1 MTRYV
6 LRRLGQAVVV
16 LWGAVTLSFLIIH
29 LVPGDPVRI
38 ILGDGG
44 EGSTTADPAVEAQLR
59 EQLGL
64 DQPILVQYLDFLRR
78 AITLDFGMSYSTGQ
92 EVTAAI
98 ATALPVTIELGIAAI
113 VASVALALVFAL
125 LSVLLPSKALR
136 SVFQSLSLLGT
147 AMPSFWVAILM
158 LQVFSFGLG
167 WFPAFGSQS
176 FSALVLPAFTMALL
190 TAGTLGQILT
200 RGLNEALA
208 EPYADT
214 ARAKGVSELRVVLGH
229 ALRNASL
236 PAFTMVG
243 MMVGGI
249 LSGATIVETIYGRRG
264 IGMYFVQAIANQD
277 FPLIQA
283 LVILS
288 GAFFV
293 VITLIVDLAYRWI
306 DPRVVAPQNRT
317 QRRAQNGPQSGP
329 KSVPPSGPRSGPQ
342 SREAASR

>member
-1 MTRYV
+1 MTTRYV

-38 ILGDGG
+38 ILGGG
-44 EGSTTADPAVEAQLR
+44 QGGDSASLAGPEAEAHLR
-59 EQLGL
+59 AQLGL
-64 DQPILVQYLDFLRR
+64 DQPIVVQYLDFLRR
-78 AITLDFGMSYSTGQ
+78 AVTMDFGMSYSTGQ
-92 EVTAAI
+92 EVSAAI
-98 ATALPVTIELGIAAI
+98 GSALPVTIELGIAAI
-113 VASVALALVFAL
+113 IASVALALLFAL
-125 LSVLLPSKALR
+125 FSVLLPTRALR
-136 SVFQSLSLLGT
+136 STFQSASLLGT
-147 AMPSFWVAILM
+147 AMPSFWVGILL
-158 LQVFSFGLG
+158 LQVFSFRLG
-167 WFPAFGSQS
+167 WFPAYGAESV
-176 FSALVLPAFTMALL
+176 SALILPALTMALL

-200 RGLNEALA
+200 RGLHEALS

-214 ARAKGVSELRVVLGH
+214 ARAKGISETRVVIGH

-243 MMVGGI
+243 LMIGGI

-264 IGMYFVQAIANQD
+264 IGMYFVQAIQSQD

-293 VITLIVDLAYRWI
+293 VITLVVDLSYRLI
-306 DPRVVAPQNRT
+306 DPRV
-317 QRRAQNGPQSGP
+317 
-329 KSVPPSGPRSGPQ
+329 
-342 SREAASR
+342 ASPELRKVGA